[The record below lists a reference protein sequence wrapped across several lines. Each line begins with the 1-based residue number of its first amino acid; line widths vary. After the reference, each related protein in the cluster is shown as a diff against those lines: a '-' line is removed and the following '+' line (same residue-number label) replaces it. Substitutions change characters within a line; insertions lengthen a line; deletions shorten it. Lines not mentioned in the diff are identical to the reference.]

1 MGLGIGGRRWPR
13 TLRPQ
18 ELSCPSPMKLLAFLT
33 ETFIAT
39 FGITRPRP
47 EQERLVNLLIGG
59 FLLVFGTGLLLV
71 MGFLVYQVSASGHIR

>member
-1 MGLGIGGRRWPR
+1 
-13 TLRPQ
+13 
-18 ELSCPSPMKLLAFLT
+18 MKLLAFLT